1 MTLSRYEI
9 KTENELEIANFYRSL
24 GITSGEGDIIYRII
38 VLALAEKGEKSITTF
53 SDIRNY
59 TDAVADKGNV
69 GSKMKTVIL
78 LEGLAVKIERGGY
91 IITEKGLVAADYI
104 KRSSEYYH
112 KRKRVKT
119 IIERIPSLLR
129 AR

>member
-9 KTENELEIANFYRSL
+9 ITENEFEIANFFRSL
-24 GITSGEGDIIYRII
+24 GITSGEGDVIYRII
-38 VLALAEKGEKSITTF
+38 VLALAEKGERAVTTF
-53 SDIRNY
+53 SDIRDY

-91 IITEKGLVAADYI
+91 VITEKGLVAADYL
-104 KRSSEYYH
+104 KRSTDYYN

-119 IIERIPSLLR
+119 IIERLPSLIR
-129 AR
+129 A

>member
-24 GITSGEGDIIYRII
+24 GITSGEGDVIYRII

-59 TDAVADKGNV
+59 ADAIADKGNV

-78 LEGLAVKIERGGY
+78 LEGLAIKIERGGY
-91 IITEKGLVAADYI
+91 VITEKGLVAADYI
-104 KRSSEYYH
+104 KRSTDYYN
-112 KRKRVKT
+112 KRKRLKT
-119 IIERIPSLLR
+119 IIERIPSLIR
-129 AR
+129 A

>member
-59 TDAVADKGNV
+59 ADAVADKGNV

-78 LEGLAVKIERGGY
+78 LEGLAIKIERGGY
-91 IITEKGLVAADYI
+91 VITEKGLVAADYL
-104 KRSSEYYH
+104 KRSTDYYN
-112 KRKRVKT
+112 KRKMVKT

-129 AR
+129 G